1 MSDNRECNRYV
12 YFTAVAGQG
21 NFFSIS
27 FADFREKSAEVC
39 VMGLILVTCV
49 EMKSARHLPVDENI
63 IKMPKYLINK
73 HWTGGKMNAI

>member
-1 MSDNRECNRYV
+1 M
-12 YFTAVAGQG
+12 AGQG

-63 IKMPKYLINK
+63 INMPKIFNK
-73 HWTGGKMNAI
+73 QTLNGR